1 MGDVVPLLS
10 WIADLLRAERVPYTC
25 FRHIPAYTAQE
36 EAAVSHI
43 PQRCWAKVVICMADD
58 QPVQAVLPAHQ
69 MVDLEQLRLLA
80 NAVELRLAREE
91 EIATLYPECEVGA
104 MPPFG
109 AAYGHRGF
117 VERCL
122 VGEPEM
128 VFNAG
133 THTEGICMH
142 YGDFSQLAKPI
153 VGAFG
158 RPPVRRQTAATDTR
172 RRRSSSRVLTPA
184 AWRGVMKSRPPFPGI
199 RVTANGNQL
208 VSYHTETRIA
218 DAGVFYPITP
228 STEGGELFQQAFA
241 EGKLNVFG
249 GNTIAV
255 EAEGE
260 HAAQGGAIAHSVCGK
275 RVVNYT
281 SGQGVVYGVEQYY
294 HAPGKCSTM
303 VLEVAARALTKHA
316 LNVHCG
322 HDDVYGALD
331 TGWIIVFGKDAQQ
344 AADQALILRRVTELS
359 LTPGMNVMD
368 GFLTSHLERTFYKH
382 ESELIRQF
390 LGAPGDIID
399 CPTESQRVLFGPKR
413 RRVPK
418 MIDLANPVLL
428 GPVQN
433 QEHYMQ
439 GVVARRDNFTEP
451 ILKFLEAAYEDFAK
465 LTGRDYGLISQYKT
479 GDADTVFV
487 SLGSAAENIEAG
499 VDYLREHRN
508 AKVGSIHV
516 NVFRP
521 FPDAAIVKA
530 LAGKKH
536 VIILERTDEAM
547 AGDNP
552 MGRDIRTA
560 LHKALQREAGLP
572 AITADRMPRLFAGV
586 YGLGSRDFRPEH
598 TIGAYEYA
606 TGTRARKDGKRA
618 SDGASFIVLGVD
630 HPYDVKSDET
640 PSLLPEGAI
649 AVRFHSIGGW
659 GAITTG
665 KNLGAIIG
673 DFNDFLYERDKVV
686 DEFGNPKE
694 IIHVSAN
701 PKYGSEKKGAPTSY
715 FMVAAP
721 ERIRVN
727 CDLRHVTVVLCCDP
741 KAFTHTNPLD
751 GMAEGGCL
759 VWESEEEG
767 EQAWER
773 LPMWARKQIL
783 DKKIRV
789 FTLPGFQIA
798 RKATDRGDL
807 QLRMQGN
814 AFLGAFFAVSP
825 LLQEFRIS
833 QEQFREVVH
842 KQYVKKFGRLGEG
855 VVKSNMEVMTQ
866 GFDLVR
872 EIRIGELNAA
882 DRSTLRG
889 QALLPVVHGNGD
901 GCGSGCRSHP
911 VPEGQSE
918 RTPLTQLAS
927 FDALFRAG
935 LGYNQPASPLASVGV
950 MAAGSGDTASKY
962 VARRETPLYIAENCT
977 QCMECIAV
985 CPDTALP
992 NCSQDLETI
1001 LRTAVTHYVTD
1012 PGERQ
1017 KMLRLMPEIEKRTRD
1032 MMRAGLAKDPPPL
1045 QRIIQKVTN
1054 EVNGFSPE
1062 AKRQFFDVIDKVP
1075 MAYEKANAIFATP
1088 EKKTPGGG
1096 GVFSIFVS
1104 DLCKGCAACV
1114 TACGDHQALKM
1125 VQETEDVNAE
1135 HETGTAFLDLLPDTP
1150 QKYLGLYNDA
1160 RPQDSKTATLRNML
1174 MVRRNYDALV
1184 SGDGACAGCGEK
1196 SILRAIAAVTEAYM
1210 RPLYHAKSDRLR
1222 AKAEQL
1228 EEVGVLKLACL
1239 RERSQEEYDL
1249 LRQAVA
1255 HLLMGLGGEDEK
1267 DTKARIAAHG
1277 SISDHDLVNAL
1288 TTVMRQEAFNHK
1300 NLQPVDGRLA
1310 NGMSVMAMAA
1320 HTGCNTVYGSTPPNN
1335 PHPYPWMNSLF
1346 QDGITVGWLLGESFI
1361 VDHGRRSV
1369 VPERLADALL
1379 SRDAD
1384 VITPREYYE
1393 YVHFSDAVMTD
1404 QEILELPKAWV
1415 VGGDGGMGYIGYQ
1428 NTSKVVLQN
1437 RPNVKALM
1445 LDTQV
1450 YSNTGG
1456 QNSDSTPML
1465 GGNDMNVFGAAT
1477 QGKNTEKK
1485 TVAETFLA
1493 GHGSPFVAQVSIAN
1507 APKLYRAI
1515 LDGLEYR
1522 GTMFMQCFTTC
1533 QPEHGVADDVAL
1545 DQAQR
1550 VRDSRGAPEFVFNP
1564 RLGETYQEAL
1574 DIKGNPSIDMDWYET
1589 KFKGTNEAYR
1599 YTVAHWCAT
1608 EARFRNHL
1616 KKIKQDD
1623 AAMLIPLENMLV
1635 RITQQDVV
1643 YRRYLVPSHRSYV
1656 PDFGVYI
1663 RVQGTNGVSEYRSL
1677 SRQLVLFCVERR
1689 KAWRMLQSKAGIE
1702 NREYKAQR
1710 SILADVDAGRI
1721 SREELFARAEELI
1734 RERVKGGTS
1743 SPASAGHGPRPATTA
1758 SGAAAGVHPTGQSAS
1773 QPTS

>member
-1 MGDVVPLLS
+1 
-10 WIADLLRAERVPYTC
+10 
-25 FRHIPAYTAQE
+25 
-36 EAAVSHI
+36 
-43 PQRCWAKVVICMADD
+43 
-58 QPVQAVLPAHQ
+58 
-69 MVDLEQLRLLA
+69 
-80 NAVELRLAREE
+80 
-91 EIATLYPECEVGA
+91 
-104 MPPFG
+104 
-109 AAYGHRGF
+109 
-117 VERCL
+117 
-122 VGEPEM
+122 
-128 VFNAG
+128 
-133 THTEGICMH
+133 
-142 YGDFSQLAKPI
+142 
-153 VGAFG
+153 
-158 RPPVRRQTAATDTR
+158 
-172 RRRSSSRVLTPA
+172 
-184 AWRGVMKSRPPFPGI
+184 
-199 RVTANGNQL
+199 L

-228 STEGGELFQQAFA
+228 STEGGELYQQAFA

-249 GNTIAV
+249 HNTIAV

-382 ESELIRQF
+382 ESELIRQY
-390 LGAPGDIID
+390 LGAPEDVID

-413 RRVPK
+413 RRVPR
-418 MIDLANPVLL
+418 MIDLTNPVLL

-433 QEHYMQ
+433 QEHYMA
-439 GVVARRDNFTEP
+439 GVVARRNNFTEP
-451 ILKFLEAAYEDFAK
+451 ILQFFEDAYEEFER
-465 LTGRDYGLISQYKT
+465 LTGRHYGLVSHYKT
-479 GDADTVFV
+479 DDADTVFV
-487 SLGSAAENIEAG
+487 SLGSAAENIEAA
-499 VDYLREHRN
+499 VDYLRERRG
-508 AKVGSIHV
+508 AKVGSIHP

-521 FPDAAIVKA
+521 FPEAAIVNA
-530 LAGKKH
+530 LAGKKN
-536 VIILERTDEAM
+536 VIILERTDEPM

-560 LHKALQREAGLP
+560 LHKALQGEQGLP
-572 AITADRMPRLFAGV
+572 AISAEQMPRLFAGV

-598 TIGAYEYA
+598 SIGAYEFA
-606 TGTRARKDGKRA
+606 IGQRARKDGRHA
-618 SDGASFIVLGVD
+618 ADGVSFFVLGVD
-630 HPYDVKSDET
+630 HPYEVKAEET
-640 PSLLPEGAI
+640 PSLLPDGSI
-649 AVRFHSIGGW
+649 AVRFHSVGGW

-673 DFNDFLYERDKVV
+673 DLNDLLYDRDKVV

-751 GMAEGGCL
+751 GMSEGGCL

-773 LPMWARKQIL
+773 LPVWARQQIIA
-783 DKKIRV
+783 KKIRV
-789 FTLPGFQIA
+789 FTLPGFEIA
-798 RKATDRGDL
+798 RKATDRADL

-814 AFLGAFFAVSP
+814 AFLGAFFSVSP
-825 LLQEFRIS
+825 LLTEFGITRD
-833 QEQFREVVH
+833 QFREVVH
-842 KQYVKKFGRLGEG
+842 RQYVKKFGRLGEG

-866 GFDLVR
+866 GFERVR
-872 EIRIGELNAA
+872 EIPIGELAAA
-882 DRSTLRG
+882 DRSSMRG
-889 QALLPVVHGNGD
+889 KALLPVVPAENGD
-901 GCGSGCRSHP
+901 GHGCGCRSHP
-911 VPEGQSE
+911 VPEGQAE
-918 RTPLTQLAS
+918 RTPLSKIAS
-927 FDALFRAG
+927 FDAEFRASY
-935 LGYNQPASPLASVGV
+935 GYNQPATPYASLGI

-962 VARRETPLYIAENCT
+962 VARRETPLYIPENCT

-992 NCSQDLETI
+992 NCSQDLETV
-1001 LRTAVTHYVTD
+1001 LRTAVANYVTD
-1012 PGERQ
+1012 PVERQ
-1017 KMLRLMPEIEKRTRD
+1017 KMFRSLPEIEKRTRER
-1032 MMRAGLAKDPPPL
+1032 MREAIGMNARTPFQDLI
-1045 QRIIQKVTN
+1045 REVTN
-1054 EVNGFSPE
+1054 VVDGFSPE
-1062 AKRQFFDVIDKVP
+1062 AKSQFFAVLDKVP
-1075 MAYEKANAIFATP
+1075 LAYQKTNAIFATP
-1088 EKKTPGGG
+1088 EKKSPGAG

-1114 TACGDHQALKM
+1114 TACGEHQALRM
-1125 VQETEDVNAE
+1125 VQETEQVNAE
-1135 HETGTAFLDLLPDTP
+1135 HETGTAFLNLLPDTS
-1150 QKYLGLYNDA
+1150 QKYLGLYNDQ

-1196 SILRAIAAVTEAYM
+1196 SVLKAITSVTEAYM
-1210 RPLYHAKSDRLR
+1210 RPLFHAKADRFR
-1222 AKAEQL
+1222 AKADRL
-1228 EEVGVLKLACL
+1228 ERVGVSQLAALKA
-1239 RERSQEEYDL
+1239 RNEEEYEL
-1249 LRQAVA
+1249 FRQAVA
-1255 HLLMGLGGEDEK
+1255 HLLMGLGGEDDA

-1277 SISDHDLVNAL
+1277 PISDQEIVDAIAA
-1288 TTVMRQEAFNHK
+1288 VMRQEAFNHK
-1300 NLQPVDGRLA
+1300 NLQAVDGRLA

-1369 VPERLADALL
+1369 IPERLADALME
-1379 SRDAD
+1379 RQNA
-1384 VITPREYYE
+1384 VIDPREYYE

-1415 VGGDGGMGYIGYQ
+1415 VGGDGGMGDIGYQ
-1428 NTSKVVLQN
+1428 NTSKVILQN

-1465 GGNDMNVFGAAT
+1465 GGNDMNSFGTAT
-1477 QGKNTEKK
+1477 QGKNVEKK

-1493 GHGSPFVAQVSIAN
+1493 GHGSPFIAQISIAN
-1507 APKLYRAI
+1507 APKLYKAI

-1522 GTMFMQCFTTC
+1522 GTAFFQCFTTC
-1533 QPEHGVADDVAL
+1533 QPEHGVADDMAL
-1545 DQAQR
+1545 TQAQR

-1564 RLGETYQEAL
+1564 RMGETYQEAL
-1574 DIKGNPSIDMDWYET
+1574 DVKGNPSIDVDWYET
-1589 KFKGTNEAYR
+1589 KFKSTNEPYR
-1599 YTVAHWCAT
+1599 YTVAHWCSS

-1616 KKIKQDD
+1616 KKIRKEDT
-1623 AAMLIPLENMLV
+1623 AKLIPLENMLV

-1643 YRRYLVPSHRSYV
+1643 YRRYLVSGHRSYV

-1663 RVQGTNGVSEYRSL
+1663 RVQGADGGVEYRSL

-1689 KAWRMLQSKAGIE
+1689 KAWRMLQSKAGIA
-1702 NREYKAQR
+1702 NREYQAQR
-1710 SILADVDAGRI
+1710 SLLADVDAGRI
-1721 SREELFARAEELI
+1721 SVEALFANAEALLK
-1734 RERVKGGTS
+1734 ERMPP
-1743 SPASAGHGPRPATTA
+1743 PASHKPAPPPAPTPRPA
-1758 SGAAAGVHPTGQSAS
+1758 AAASTVPPPPSPA
-1773 QPTS
+1773 PTSGPVVAGA